1 MILPWRV
8 NGDVCLADARRTS
21 QVPEALRLQDLG
33 LSAARRYASWH
44 TEQNWMPWMKMDNHA
59 CRLMGCWR
67 RGDALLLAALA
78 RRQ

>member
-1 MILPWRV
+1 
-8 NGDVCLADARRTS
+8 
-21 QVPEALRLQDLG
+21 
-33 LSAARRYASWH
+33 
-44 TEQNWMPWMKMDNHA
+44 MPWMKMDNHA